1 MLRLRPYK
9 KTDASKVVSWIT
21 SEEIF
26 NEWSLGE
33 MGPYPASMEAFDAY
47 SAAKAD
53 DDSFFQMIA
62 TDDGTPV
69 GYLTL
74 SIPSGDMKTVH
85 LASFILDPELYGHGY
100 GYSMVTLALV
110 FSFDVMKAEKV
121 KLAVF
126 PENEFAHR
134 SYTGMGFTDTG
145 KLWEIH
151 LADKTVQAT
160 EMMIRPDRLREYMP
174 DTNAVPEDEMIRD
187 IINENKFTYALQ
199 PIVDARTGE
208 IFGYEALMR
217 TDFGVSVSPM
227 TILDFATR
235 KNLLYKIEKQTLF
248 NVMEL
253 YRNKYADLGNRK
265 IFINSLPGSQLNE
278 DDFADLQSRFGRYFD
293 NVIFEITEYT
303 EFKDQELA
311 SLIARSE
318 NGGFELAIDDY
329 GTGYSNTSSLLRY
342 LPSYLKIDRL
352 LISNIHEET
361 KKQHFVKSIIEF
373 AKANGV
379 KTLAEG
385 VETGAELRTVIE
397 LGVDYIQGY
406 YTGKPS
412 FDIVENIDEAIKA
425 QIISSSVKGTNQE
438 VRRIYT
444 IDGEPEL
451 PIMRLALEK
460 YTGILIGQE
469 EFTLVGNTG
478 YCAEMSIKIKDNT
491 KCKLTI
497 RDVFIESTQQLPCIE
512 LGTGSELTL
521 VLEGENRLN
530 KFGILVP
537 DSSSLVITGQ
547 GNLQIRAQGVSSFAI
562 GNFWNAGVGDITWR
576 GKGSL
581 DILIEA
587 DEAIAIGGGEFR
599 EGNGIHILAGT
610 VRIEPASQRAIA
622 IGAVKGHFA
631 GVVSNCK
638 MHLDI
643 KIDTGVGIGSFEG
656 IPDLHFVNSKLNIL
670 CAGSRIAAIGGMDCK
685 SGSVKME
692 NCELAIAANGQQLYL
707 VGAGTG
713 SLDIDLYNSAINL
726 HGEGNNVLALG
737 SKDLD
742 SHIQSKQAIVN
753 IRLASGTPVVYGA
766 KPENVIYE
774 GGLQSIS
781 VNE

>member
-9 KTDASKVVSWIT
+9 NSDASKVVSWVT

-26 NEWSLGE
+26 NEWALGE
-33 MGPYPASMEAFDAY
+33 IGQYPPSVEAFDAF

-62 TDDGTPV
+62 SDDGTPV
-69 GYLTL
+69 GYVTL
-74 SIPSGDMKTVH
+74 SIPSGDPKTVH
-85 LASFILDPELYGHGY
+85 MASFVLDPEFYGHGY
-100 GYSMVTLALV
+100 GYMMVTLALI
-110 FSFDVMKAEKV
+110 FSFDVMKAENV
-121 KLAVF
+121 TMAVF
-126 PENEFAHR
+126 PENEFARR
-134 SYTGMGFTDTG
+134 SYKGMGFADTG
-145 KLWEIH
+145 RIREIK
-151 LADKTVQAT
+151 LADRTVEAV
-160 EMMIRPDRLREYMP
+160 EMLIRPDRMRDYMP
-174 DTNAVPEDEMIRD
+174 NDNAVPEDEMIRD
-187 IINENKFTYALQ
+187 IIDENKFSYALQ

-217 TDFGVSVSPM
+217 TDFGVSVSPL
-227 TILDFATR
+227 TILDYATR
-235 KNLLYKIEKQTLF
+235 KNQLYNIEKQTLF

-253 YRNKYADLGNRK
+253 YEGKCGALGNKK
-265 IFINSLPGSQLNE
+265 IFINSLPGSQLGA
-278 DDFADLQSRFGRYFD
+278 DDFAELRSRYGQYFD
-293 NVIFEITEYT
+293 KMILEITEYT
-303 EFKDQELA
+303 EFKDHELS
-311 SLIARSE
+311 SLLERSE
-318 NGGFELAIDDY
+318 SGGFELAIDDY

-385 VETGAELRTVIE
+385 VETGPEMRTVIE

-412 FDIVENIDEAIKA
+412 FEIIEEVDESIKA

-438 VRRIYT
+438 VRRIYNVE
-444 IDGEPEL
+444 GESEL

-460 YTGILIGQE
+460 YTGILIGRE

-491 KCKLTI
+491 KCRLTI

-537 DSSSLVITGQ
+537 DSSKLVITGH
-547 GNLQIRAQGVSSFAI
+547 GNLQIRAQGVSSYAI
-562 GNFWNAGVGDITWR
+562 GNFWNSGVGDIAWR
-576 GKGSL
+576 GTGSL

-587 DEAIAIGGGEFR
+587 DEAVAIGGGEFR
-599 EGNGIHILAGT
+599 EGNGIHILSGT

-622 IGAVKGHFA
+622 IGAVKGHFD
-631 GVVSNCK
+631 GIISNCK
-638 MHLDI
+638 LHLDI
-643 KIDTGVGIGSFEG
+643 KIDKGIGIGCIEG
-656 IPDLHFVNSKLNIL
+656 TPNIHIVNSKINIM
-670 CAGSRIAAIGGMDCK
+670 CAGSRISAIGGMDNK
-685 SGSVKME
+685 NGSVKME
-692 NCELAIAANGQQLYL
+692 NCELTIAANGQQLYL
-707 VGAGTG
+707 IGAGSG
-713 SLDIDLYNSAINL
+713 AFDIDFYNSAINL
-726 HGEGNNVLALG
+726 RGEGNNVLALG
-737 SKDLD
+737 DKELD
-742 SHIQSKQAIVN
+742 SHIQAKQTIVN
-753 IRLASGTPVVYGA
+753 IRLASGVPVVYGA
-766 KPENVIYE
+766 KPENVVYE